1 MTVVVNIVASK
12 LGGGVTLLRAL
23 TAELARLPP
32 RHRFVF
38 LVSPEQADP
47 GFPLPPHL
55 AWRVIPLGPAGA
67 LRRLWWDQVVMRRL
81 LRHEGADVLYSLGNF
96 AMFRCPLPQLLM
108 VQTPVYSS
116 DLYRRVCL
124 AHWGWRHR
132 ARYRLRR
139 WLLCRSV
146 AAADLVLV
154 PSASLREMLSR
165 EMPLPDGKVR
175 VNYLGPGLGVVERDT
190 RDYQGPIRLFYP
202 TFYGDYKNVGAA
214 LEAVKILRE
223 QQGDRYRLVTTADL
237 SENRNQAN
245 PQAWARERP
254 LWDKLKQQG
263 AIESLGLVRPEAMQ
277 DLYRSCHV
285 LVWPTLAESFGF
297 PLVEALA
304 CGLPVVASDIPV
316 NRELAR
322 DAALYFDPLSPAE
335 LAARVREIVENAA
348 LRQTLQER
356 GRRCVEAFSWK
367 RHAEQLVEILESLE
381 EASAARSAARE
392 ATR

>member
-12 LGGGVTLLRAL
+12 FGGGVTLLRAL
-23 TAELARLPP
+23 VTELARWPP

-38 LVSPEQADP
+38 FVSPEQADP
-47 GFPLPPHL
+47 GFPLPPHVE
-55 AWRVIPLGPAGA
+55 WRVSPVGHAGV
-67 LRRLWWDQVVMRRL
+67 LRRLWWDQITLRRRL
-81 LRHEGADVLYSLGNF
+81 RSEQADVLYSLGNF
-96 AMFRCPLPQLLM
+96 AMFGCPVPQLLL
-108 VQTPVYSS
+108 VQTPVYLS

-124 AHWGWRHR
+124 AHWDWRYR

-139 WLLCRSV
+139 WLLRRSV

-165 EMPLPDGKVR
+165 EISLPDGKVR
-175 VNYLGPGLGVVERDT
+175 VNYLGPGLGPVERDT
-190 RDYQGPIRLFYP
+190 RDYQGPIRLLFP
-202 TFYGDYKNVGAA
+202 TYYGDYKNVGAA

-245 PQAWARERP
+245 PQAWAREHP
-254 LWDKLKQQG
+254 LWDKLIRQG
-263 AIESLGLVRPEAMQ
+263 AIESLGLVRPEGMQ

-304 CGLPVVASDIPV
+304 CGLPVVASDIPI

-356 GRRCVEAFSWK
+356 GRRYAEAFSWK
-367 RHAEQLVEILESLE
+367 RHTEQLLEILENLE
-381 EASAARSAARE
+381 RTSATREAAR
-392 ATR
+392 

>member
-12 LGGGVTLLRAL
+12 FGGGVTVLRAL
-23 TAELARLPP
+23 AAELARLPP

-38 LVSPEQADP
+38 FVSPEQADP
-47 GFPLPPHL
+47 GFPLPSHL

-67 LRRLWWDQVVMRRL
+67 LGRLWWDQVALRRL
-81 LRHEGADVLYSLGNF
+81 LRREGADVLYSLGNF
-96 AMFRCPLPQLLM
+96 AMIRCPLPQLLL
-108 VQTPVYSS
+108 VQNSLYLS

-124 AHWGWRHR
+124 AHWDWRYR

-139 WLLCRSV
+139 WLLRRSV
-146 AAADLVLV
+146 AAASRVLV

-175 VNYLGPGLGVVERDT
+175 VNYLGPGLAVTGEDARNY
-190 RDYQGPIRLFYP
+190 RGPIRLFYP
-202 TFYGDYKNVGAA
+202 TYYGDYKNVGAA
-214 LEAVKILRE
+214 LEAVRILRE
-223 QQGDRYRLVTTADL
+223 QHGDRYRLVTTADL

-254 LWDKLKQQG
+254 LWEKLRQQG
-263 AIESLGLVRPEAMQ
+263 AIESLGLVRPERMQ

-316 NRELAR
+316 NRELAG
-322 DAALYFDPLSPAE
+322 DAALYFDALAPAE
-335 LAARVREIVENAA
+335 LAAHVGEIVENAA
-348 LRQTLQER
+348 LRQSLEER
-356 GRRCVEAFSWK
+356 GRRRAEAFSWK
-367 RHAEQLVEILESLE
+367 RHAEQLVEILESL
-381 EASAARSAARE
+381 ARTSAARPAAPE
-392 ATR
+392 AG